1 MSLWNQTLH
10 GTSLAN
16 YQPCCCPQWDFTT
29 VPVSKYIPAFLGGAK
44 DLHSSVQTSSM
55 LWRHLAQP
63 AALVQEVIFFQAD
76 RPADLQPERLQHN
89 ETFFFLNQ
97 L

>member
-1 MSLWNQTLH
+1 
-10 GTSLAN
+10 
-16 YQPCCCPQWDFTT
+16 
-29 VPVSKYIPAFLGGAK
+29 
-44 DLHSSVQTSSM
+44 M